1 MIEFGGKWFYK
12 AKGVKTI
19 DFMSLFFER
28 RLNGPAIVPLRIF
41 GTPVDGVNPKT
52 DAPDWATN
60 YYSEL
65 KSAPQLRIR
74 YEVPGRVGL
83 R

>member
-1 MIEFGGKWFYK
+1 MIELGGKWFYK

-19 DFMSLFFER
+19 DFMSLFFEKQ
-28 RLNGPAIVPLRIF
+28 LDGPTVLPMRIF
-41 GTPVDGVNPKT
+41 GTPADGVNPKT

-60 YYSEL
+60 YYCEL
-65 KSAPQLRIR
+65 KTAPELRIR

-83 R
+83 V